1 VSQEGDRPLA
11 RRQAAFITLRWGAAA
26 IVVAAAHFAAA
37 WAALNWREAEAAPDA
52 PPPAVMIDLA
62 PLAVAPP
69 APPQDVAP
77 GPQVTEAQPLP
88 TPDAPTPVE
97 EAPDVTPPP
106 PVATPEPP
114 KPDPAPAEPQQ
125 TAELKP
131 DVPPPPA
138 PEDIKVQDL
147 PKMDDAEAVL
157 EPPPPAPPPPPK
169 PKPHNEPPPKA
180 HEAERKKPIDPDKP
194 KQRQTTAPPSALA
207 MRSNAAAAPSSA
219 SGATP
224 SESPATWKSAL
235 MAHLNRYKRYPAG
248 ASSTG
253 TASVAFTIAR
263 SGQVLSARL
272 IGSSGNAA
280 LDAEAVSL
288 PRRASPVPAPPP
300 DFGGAVLTLTVPVH
314 FGG

>member
-1 VSQEGDRPLA
+1 MIQSGPLV
-11 RRQAAFITLRWGAAA
+11 RRRVELAALRWGAAA
-26 IVVAAAHFAAA
+26 VLVAAVHFAAA
-37 WAALNWREAEAAPDA
+37 WAALNWREAEATPDA

-69 APPQDVAP
+69 APPEDVAP
-77 GPQVTEAQPLP
+77 GPQMTEAQPIPSPDPP
-88 TPDAPTPVE
+88 TPLDTPD
-97 EAPDVTPPP
+97 PTPPP
-106 PVATPEPP
+106 PVVTPEPP
-114 KPDPAPAEPQQ
+114 KPDATPVVPMQS
-125 TAELKP
+125 AELKL
-131 DVPPPPA
+131 DVPPPA
-138 PEDIKVQDL
+138 QPEDIKVPDL
-147 PKMDDAEAVL
+147 PKLNDAEATL
-157 EPPPPAPPPPPK
+157 EPSPPPPPPEPK
-169 PKPHNEPPPKA
+169 PKPHKEPPPKP

-194 KQRQTTAPPSALA
+194 KQRQTTAPPSAVA
-207 MRSNAAAAPSSA
+207 MRSNAAAAPSSG

-253 TASVAFTIAR
+253 TASVAFSIAR

-272 IGSSGNAA
+272 IGSSGDAA

-300 DFGGAVLTLTVPVH
+300 DFGGAVLNLTVPIH